1 MNFQELY
8 RKSKEEVKETL
19 ISIWTTGAVDD
30 NGYKEAL
37 SQAIDGLFS
46 PESTKPVVQSMFPWE
61 PMDEDNWEEL
71 ARRLVNWDEK
81 YKPYKHQY
89 ESWCKLLEDNKSICV
104 TTGTGSGKTEC
115 FMLPV
120 VKDIAEHPATK
131 GEGVQAIFLYPLN
144 ALAEDQ
150 RGRLNKILEQI
161 DPEDE
166 QAIRFAVYNGNT
178 PDKNKKNKGD
188 DNQNAQHLS
197 RELRSRPD
205 IRQTPPQIL
214 ITNPTML
221 EYIMLRRD
229 DRSILGNN
237 LRWFVI
243 DETHSFK
250 GAAAAELAMLIKR
263 VISACGFENSGAIR
277 FATSSATT
285 GTGENAEQELKKF
298 IADISWKRPE
308 DIEIVTGRRVV
319 TGVTYCQ
326 DNGFPLTTEEQ
337 QGIVQSLIENDYISI
352 DELIKKGDSN
362 EEKLGYLDQLCDRV
376 GVKAKVHYF
385 FQAPSLGLNTRLN
398 IRRGEMFEILN
409 QRSAE
414 DNDYPLVE
422 LVRCKKCGQLLAR
435 ANVTS
440 TEENGIYEY
449 SKIKVENVE
458 SFDVVLDGDEL
469 SDSDDLDEEDGVD
482 QEQQGKI
489 ALFAPARDGY
499 GNCTAL
505 PKSRIRVG
513 DEDECFP
520 LVFKEDNRCPCC
532 GELVTKEKSHE
543 TNELHDNNGSNRQDY
558 LLPLSVGSLFI
569 SRILS
574 RTFLEQT
581 SRSEA
586 NANGPLPHNGQ
597 QFISFVDNRQ
607 AAAGLTLDQG
617 LDVETEWI
625 QSRVFRILS
634 GLGHLTPEEEQELE
648 EIRAKMD
655 QDIDDEEDQ
664 SRRNVLRTKRDNN
677 YLTWTQLNDRLRHD
691 YAEELE
697 MLFAQFI
704 PSEGIE
710 NASEEEKRACYLMTI
725 LYEQLGSR
733 KPRKDSLETLGM
745 VHTYYPELE
754 EQWNWGEIVNE
765 YFGDF
770 NKDFPNK
777 VSQEDWKNLVKLY
790 IDYQI
795 RSDASV
801 YYREERVPYTNI
813 DITSFRRFASRRD
826 YRRPARPLAPTGRF
840 ARLLY
845 TVAGIELDR
854 ATEEQ
859 KGIIERTLSQV
870 LQLLK
875 DNEFLTNRPP
885 YRNRN
890 GQWIEEGEGTWRL
903 NLTKIAFKVYDNAYF
918 CPVTHR
924 YIPYTFCGY
933 SPYLKKKIPLKA
945 QEVAQWEPYEFDYE
959 TEDEVRAWWQK
970 YRPDYPSRSLR
981 SARLFLSR
989 PIYVSAEH
997 TAQISK
1003 QLLKEHQ
1010 DLFIDHRI
1018 NVLTCS
1024 TTMEMGVD
1032 LGDLELVVMNSVPPH
1047 PANYKQRAGRSG
1059 RREQNKSA
1067 AVTIC
1072 GNDSIGRQVMCDPL
1086 ANLIG
1091 RVYAIPVVDFE
1102 SRQIIQRHVNSYLLR
1117 SMAGVELGDSVYEF
1131 FASGLTIDENE
1142 NIDVVFE
1149 GEARKTPTFRL
1160 GNNAD
1165 SVCNRF
1171 MNQLLPPTEE
1181 QKNSVGALLC
1191 GTPYEG
1197 KGDEF
1202 IQGAYSDLN
1211 NTFKELQDKFEE
1223 IATEYERALGERE
1236 DNFDTLSRE
1245 ENRYLRRI
1253 NFQYIGLL
1261 NTSLVTYLS
1270 TRQFTPNAA
1279 MPTSIVEFNTQANKS
1294 NYDKISNP
1302 SYTLSRALSQY
1313 APGRLVIL
1321 NNICYRSA
1329 GVSWQS
1335 RFTDNRKGFETI
1347 VQYKNGEISI
1357 GGALDPVQDNENN
1370 ENVPRKR
1377 YTMVTPTEFRTDI
1390 SEEETRDKSAQIY
1403 TRTEAHLINTTA
1415 WQRANTSEL
1424 IAVRGNVE
1432 GTTPKILFINTGHNG
1447 YGYCLCMSCGR
1458 AELETGNV
1466 NGLQLPPPPSFGED
1480 HHKHISNKNTT
1491 CDNDHLNRNVVFG
1504 DTIQTDYC
1512 EIKLSKYADDNHI
1525 RIDSLDPNK
1534 DETDKKV
1541 LHTLGMLICDYLSK
1555 DVGIE
1560 REEIDYL
1567 LTTMGTLCI
1576 YDLAKGGAGYS
1587 TRLRDVNQL
1596 EKALDAIRKRLENR
1610 TFTKDQLIDSFTL
1623 FNEAYIDL
1631 NATRTWLADEYR
1643 SRSTVP
1649 EVVAELDPRVATV
1662 CGFKVT
1668 LHNAIRETQKVVTL
1682 FADWNSLGDFQEF
1695 IKTNNPWYK
1704 DANPRCVSTCFI
1716 KDKNDIAKDQNDIA
1730 KDKND
1735 IALPPYEDLN
1745 RIEVHTS
1752 LKQLTRGGLPA
1763 TLYPLALIGD
1773 DLYLTEDSEAVQY
1786 NGNWGNTIKVYRVNN
1801 DANQLGDI
1809 EDLTY
1814 ETPTD
1819 SKNVYLEA
1827 GTTIKTTE
1835 LMEKIAEDAEIIKD
1849 FIDGHKNASLEISY
1863 TDKHLKSPLGMLIT
1877 VQAIRWII
1885 NQWNK
1890 TDKIQV
1896 SFALQSYY
1904 ERNLTGRVD
1913 RNMPDSKERNCFL
1926 SKLCPKKW
1934 NAAISEKGNLP
1945 HWRVLTV
1952 QSGDDRLDIFPD
1964 GGFANGWVFGRN
1976 NPYFGVND
1984 ININKE
1990 INIRLREQ
1998 IKYNIALTKHDQ

>member
-1 MNFQELY
+1 MNFRELY
-8 RKSKEEVKETL
+8 IKSKEEVKETL
-19 ISIWTTGAVDD
+19 ISMWTTGAVDD
-30 NGYKEAL
+30 NGYEEAL

-61 PMDEDNWEEL
+61 PMDEDNWERL
-71 ARRLVNWDEK
+71 ARELVNWDER

-89 ESWCKLLEDNKSICV
+89 ESWRKLLEDNKSICV

-120 VKDIAEHPATK
+120 VKDIAKHRATK

-161 DPEDE
+161 DPNDQ
-166 QAIRFAVYNGNT
+166 QAIRFAVYNANT
-178 PDKNKKNKGD
+178 PNKKD
-188 DNQNAQHLS
+188 DNNQNVQSLS
-197 RELRSRPD
+197 RELPYREN

-221 EYIMLRRD
+221 EYIMLRRE
-229 DRSILGNN
+229 DRPILGNN

-263 VISACGFENSGAIR
+263 VISACGFEDSEAIR

-285 GTGENAEQELKKF
+285 GTGEDAEQELKKF
-298 IADISWKRPE
+298 IADIAWKRPE

-319 TGVTYCQ
+319 TGVTYCE
-326 DNGFPLTTEEQ
+326 DEEFPLTIDEQ
-337 QGIVQSLIENDYISI
+337 QGIVQSLIKNDYISI
-352 DELIKKGDSN
+352 DELIERGNSN
-362 EEKLGYLDQLCDRV
+362 EAKLGYLDQLCDRV

-398 IRRGEMFEILN
+398 IQRGEMFKILN

-414 DNDYPLVE
+414 GDDYPLVE

-458 SFDVVLDGDEL
+458 SFDVVLDSDEL
-469 SDSDDLDEEDGVD
+469 SDSDDLDEDDGVD
-482 QEQQGKI
+482 LVQQGNI
-489 ALFAPARDGY
+489 GLFAPARDGY
-499 GNCTAL
+499 GNCTVL

-513 DEDECFP
+513 AEDEGSP
-520 LVFKEDNRCPCC
+520 LIFRRDNRCPCC
-532 GELVTKEKSHE
+532 KELVTKEKSHE

-581 SRSEA
+581 SPSESD
-586 NANGPLPHNGQ
+586 ANGPLPHNGQ

-625 QSRVFRILS
+625 QSHVFRILS
-634 GLGHLTPEEEQELE
+634 GLGHLTLEERNELE
-648 EIRAKMD
+648 EIKARMD

-664 SRRNVLRTKRDNN
+664 SRRNALRTKRDRN
-677 YLTWTQLNDRLRHD
+677 YLTWNELNDRLRHD
-691 YAEELE
+691 YAEELM
-697 MLFAQFI
+697 MLSAQFI
-704 PSEGIE
+704 PSRE
-710 NASEEEKRACYLMTI
+710 NETADEEEKRARYLMTI

-733 KPRKDSLETLGM
+733 KPGKDSLETLGM
-745 VHTYYPELE
+745 VYTYYPDI
-754 EQWNWGEIVNE
+754 EQWDWNDIVTE
-765 YFGDF
+765 YFRVF
-770 NKDFPNK
+770 NDRFPER
-777 VSQEDWKNLVKLY
+777 VTLEDWKNLVKLY

-801 YYREERVPYTNI
+801 YYREESAPYTNI

-826 YRRPARPLAPTGRF
+826 YRRPARPLASTGRF

-845 TVAGIELDR
+845 TVAGIELDQ

-859 KGIIERTLSQV
+859 KQIIKHTLSQV

-875 DNEFLTNRPP
+875 DKKFLTNRPD
-885 YRNRN
+885 YRNRD
-890 GQWIEEGEGTWRL
+890 GKWIPEDEGTWRL
-903 NLTKIAFKVYDNAYF
+903 NLTKLAFKVYDTAYF

-933 SPYLKKKIPLKA
+933 SPYLKDRKTPVEA
-945 QEVAQWEPYEFDYE
+945 RRVTDWESYKFNCD
-959 TEDEVRAWWQK
+959 TEAEVRAWWTVH
-970 YRPDYPSRSLR
+970 RPDIASLSLR
-981 SARLFLSR
+981 SSRLFLSR

-1003 QLLKEHQ
+1003 KLLKKHQ

-1059 RREQNKSA
+1059 RREQNKSV

-1117 SMAGVELGDSVYEF
+1117 SMAGVELGDYVYEF
-1131 FASGLTIDENE
+1131 FASGLTLRTVDKIK
-1142 NIDVVFE
+1142 VVF
-1149 GEARKTPTFRL
+1149 ANDRDRTPTFRL
-1160 GNNAD
+1160 GNNDD

-1171 MNQLLPPTEE
+1171 MNQLLTSTEE
-1181 QKNSVGALLC
+1181 QVPSVNALLC

-1197 KGDEF
+1197 RGSEF
-1202 IQGAYSDLN
+1202 IHGTYSDLN

-1223 IATEYERALGERE
+1223 IATEYESALGGCGDTFE
-1236 DNFDTLSRE
+1236 TLS
-1245 ENRYLRRI
+1245 NDRYLYLKRI
-1253 NFQYIGLL
+1253 NYQYIGLL

-1270 TRQFTPNAA
+1270 THQFTPNAA
-1279 MPTSIVEFNTQANKS
+1279 MPTSIVEFNTQPYEDRYHKN
-1294 NYDKISNP
+1294 SNP

-1329 GVSWQS
+1329 GVSWQ
-1335 RFTDNRKGFETI
+1335 RGFTDDRNGFETI
-1347 VQYKNGEISI
+1347 VQYGNGEISI
-1357 GGALDPVQDNENN
+1357 GALGQDQNNENN
-1370 ENVPRKR
+1370 RNGWRRR

-1390 SEEETRDKSAQIY
+1390 SAEETRDKSAQIY

-1415 WQRANTSEL
+1415 WHRADTSGL
-1424 IAVRGNVE
+1424 VAVRGNVE
-1432 GTTPKILFINTGHNG
+1432 DTTPEILFVNTGRNG
-1447 YGYCLCMSCGR
+1447 YGYCLCKNCGR
-1458 AELETGNV
+1458 AELETTYAYGQ
-1466 NGLQLPPPPSFGED
+1466 QLPPPPSFGED
-1480 HHKHISNKNTT
+1480 HHNHIYREKTT
-1491 CDNDHLNRNVVFG
+1491 CDNNYLKRNVVFG

-1512 EIKLSKYADDNHI
+1512 EIKLSKYADNNHI
-1525 RIDSLDPNK
+1525 RIDSLDPNNN
-1534 DETDKKV
+1534 EEDKKV

-1560 REEIDYL
+1560 RGEIDYL

-1587 TRLRDVNQL
+1587 SRLRYVDQL
-1596 EKALDAIRKRLENR
+1596 EQALDAIRKRLESE

-1623 FNEAYIDL
+1623 FNEEYIDL
-1631 NATRTWLADEYR
+1631 QATKKWIVDEYR
-1643 SRSTVP
+1643 SRRTVP
-1649 EVVAELDPRVATV
+1649 EVVTELDPDAAAV
-1662 CGFKVT
+1662 CGFKAT
-1668 LHNAIRETQKVVTL
+1668 LHNAIREEQVVTL
-1682 FADWNSLGDFQEF
+1682 FADWDSLGDFQEF

-1704 DANPRCVSTCFI
+1704 DANPECVSTCFI
-1716 KDKNDIAKDQNDIA
+1716 KDPQN
-1730 KDKND
+1730 

-1745 RIEVHTS
+1745 RIGVHTS
-1752 LKQLTRGGLPA
+1752 LKQLTHGGLPA

-1786 NGNWGNTIKVYRVNN
+1786 NGNWGNTIKVYRVDN
-1801 DANQLGDI
+1801 DTNQLGDI
-1809 EDLTY
+1809 KDLTY

-1835 LMEKIAEDAEIIKD
+1835 LMARIYEKAEIIQN
-1849 FIDGHKNASLEISY
+1849 FIATHRNDPLEISY

-1885 NQWNK
+1885 TEWNNPDH
-1890 TDKIQV
+1890 TPV
-1896 SFALQSYY
+1896 NFVLQSYY
-1904 ERNLTGRVD
+1904 EQTFTGRVD
-1913 RNMPDSKERNCFL
+1913 RNMPDSDERNRFL
-1926 SKLCPKKW
+1926 KKLCPKKW
-1934 NAAISEKGNLP
+1934 KATISEEKGLP

-1952 QSGDDRLDIFPD
+1952 QSGSDRLDIFPD
-1964 GGFANGWVFGRN
+1964 GGFANGWFIGP
-1976 NPYFGVND
+1976 NPQYFGIND
-1984 ININKE
+1984 ININTE

-1998 IKYNIALTKHDQ
+1998 IKYNIALTNHDQ